1 MGGRSIVV
9 VFWGSP
15 PSGAV
20 GSGVAAGDSG
30 EDAKGEDS
38 NESSG
43 ERDVGSVAMSSADR
57 GDCGFVSSA
66 RTSPWGWPWAKVS
79 SDAVTT

>member
-1 MGGRSIVV
+1 MGGRSTVV
-9 VFWGSP
+9 GFC
-15 PSGAV
+15 GAA
-20 GSGVAAGDSG
+20 GSGVAVEAGDSG

-43 ERDVGSVAMSSADR
+43 ERVVGSVAGFSADG

-66 RTSPWGWPWAKVS
+66 RTSPWG
-79 SDAVTT
+79 